1 MNYVVPKQIIDDF
14 LSHLKQIEKD
24 VADKVGFM
32 NYRKGAEDVIAEI
45 ECCEQS
51 GGVSIEKI
59 LGNIKDYFCDE
70 TICLFK
76 QNGIK
81 GCGGCKISVIM
92 DYLKLEARI
101 IDCRATL
108 WKELEAKC
116 DECR

>member
-24 VADKVGFM
+24 VVDKVGFM

-81 GCGGCKISVIM
+81 GCGGCQIKVIL
-92 DYLKLEARI
+92 DYLNLEAKI
-101 IDCRATL
+101 IDCRSIIQE
-108 WKELEAKC
+108 KVN
-116 DECR
+116 DQCR